1 MEDDNF
7 QVGADPIA
15 FIRLVKP
22 PLLLQERSLQGA
34 IAGCVEDAQRS
45 N

>member
-15 FIRLVKP
+15 FIGFVKP
-22 PLLLQERSLQGA
+22 PLLLQELSLQGA
-34 IAGCVEDAQRS
+34 IAGCVKNTQRS